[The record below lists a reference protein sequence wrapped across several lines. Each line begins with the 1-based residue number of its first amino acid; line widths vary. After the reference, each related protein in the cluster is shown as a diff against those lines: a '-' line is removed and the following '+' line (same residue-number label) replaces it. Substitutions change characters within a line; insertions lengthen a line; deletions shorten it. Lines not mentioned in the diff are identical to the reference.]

1 MKPSAT
7 TFILFFRQLFLLKI
21 KKNILVFIFLTCIG
35 MGLHAQDE
43 LRSARIEGE
52 GMDEYG
58 AYVDIYLPVS
68 NVQGIDRWVNTGHL
82 FANNNFSGDYWSVS
96 AENRTISFSLR
107 GTMFVG
113 MRLRAYN
120 TGGWSAFFTDQ
131 NEHHVSDDGDVA
143 EAVVR
148 LYLSQAQLD
157 QGLSF
162 KVTGN
167 IDGNSGAGVGYKGG
181 FDYELGS
188 RTIAHPVLD
197 ATLTADVSATAG
209 NMSVAYRYTGMI
221 GGNFGGDYTI
231 THWLDNNTGAT
242 VTDNTNNNASGS
254 INTNRTNTVRNVTF
268 RTRFA
273 GKGGLVVYTKNQSV
287 EMPAYQWPATL
298 TPVYDDSSGIM
309 TVSWTI
315 NALASSANYIKGDE
329 FEVQRSL
336 NANFPTNTTKTY
348 TVAFD
353 GATTNYSI
361 EDDLKSE
368 NVQGTVYY
376 RLRRTKTRG
385 NWEWNTKVEAS
396 KAVNMKLLTALKTVP
411 IALDTANA
419 RIIVKW
425 GVSNGVWPAGTKFT
439 IKRKE
444 ENNSTNYTEI
454 VLTDID
460 LRKGEYID
468 ENLSTCVD
476 YSYSLLVQPGSTTY
490 ATPAAVN
497 VDGKRKLIEIGT
509 IESLLGSKGYFSDR
523 VELQWISEGGFTQY
537 VVLRST
543 TGNIANAVQIG
554 TVQALSTARGLIQ
567 YEDTR
572 ALAGT
577 YYTYFVR
584 GVNSCGGSN
593 GQTAA
598 LSVVGFKSPTGN
610 IYGRITYENGQA
622 VEGVGVR
629 LQNNSS
635 TLSGKSIMLTGN
647 ADSYLKLDSLYT
659 PFSDTAFTVETW
671 IKPGDAAPADQ
682 VLFSRNNQYELGF
695 AANGQLYFSAYG
707 NTVSAAYINTGNNYK
722 HVAGSYN
729 SDSLFLYINGEKVA
743 AVKTGSLSPAT
754 PANIVYIGKQS
765 AGKNYKGNIDELRLW
780 NRVVPVAEL
789 QQNHTRMLVGNEPGM
804 VAYWRFDETINN
816 QFFDLSM
823 QDGEYNRND
832 GNMNAAQ
839 VTRSTTIP
847 TADQLALKGI
857 TDQSGNYMV
866 SGIPYTDNGITY
878 TIIPTLGTHQFDPT
892 SVNRLMSA
900 NSNEFTVD
908 FKDKSSFPVSGTI
921 YYTNSTIPVKGVQ
934 FQINGQYAH
943 QSNGQIIES
952 DEFGKFTINVPVGTQ
967 EVKAVKPNHSFE
979 NGGKIT
985 DRFGANLNYQGPVSE
1000 RILYD
1005 KTTVRFI
1012 GRVAGGSVQEG
1023 FALGHSLSKNNL
1035 GEKLSVTM
1043 ELVGA
1048 QNRKINASETNTDSL
1063 AITNHLLPTNQQAT
1077 QRKTNT
1083 HFKTYSIDI
1092 IPDPVTGEFVTDLI
1106 PENYNIMS
1114 VKATGHNDLMGNNP
1128 VNINL
1133 SDRFNLEKELYTY
1146 KDSVTVN
1153 GVTIPREYTDTV
1165 FYNGKYKF
1173 TYRYNPTI
1181 AVNQLDKR
1189 NDPAAYFGDTT
1200 IKTTFFN
1207 GTVNNINI
1215 VNPVNNAYLFGYP
1228 VFTQNVN
1235 YKFKIQAFEQ
1245 YGFYKENDLQNPV
1258 AIDKVATT
1266 DGSVSV
1272 ANDLRDGDTA
1282 PDTLSLNSEGIG
1294 IYSFAAGTPEM
1305 GDGVGRKG
1313 FSLSIKFGAQVL
1325 QWNNGNKQYAY
1336 ILGGRKTGSDFV
1348 TAGPNEII
1356 AVLRDPGGSNSASF
1370 FEAGTTITSTKEYNG
1385 GLVQAGNI
1393 DIISSLGS
1401 TSSSLIGVGVAIGTT
1416 IDVVNDNGG
1425 RISHQTSYTGSNAK
1439 TEVVRLLTRYETSSD
1454 PLYVGAAGDLFIG
1467 NSNNISYG
1475 NTINL
1480 IVVKNNEI
1488 KEGADIVYFD
1498 GRTENTEYSIVQR
1511 TGVDF
1516 SQKFATTFA
1525 YPQKHIETIL
1535 LPNLTRGRNEILL
1548 PVTTNA
1554 TDAQMKAD
1562 NEKRLV
1568 YVSKL
1573 PATDPNYG
1581 ASNGDT
1587 DVFGPD
1593 EINKTWD
1600 NGSSYKIYYPSDA
1613 NLVISYTDTIRT
1625 INQYIKGWKKELAN
1639 NEQTKIEAKD
1649 RDLVK
1654 NFSFTGGSSISSSHE
1669 YNTSTTKVN
1678 SFEFVVGGSF
1688 LKETGILINGTG
1700 IVVRVDE
1707 SVSTNQGGT
1716 FTTDNTNTKTFGF
1729 TLAEEGLDYLSI
1741 DVLKAPDSSFVFKT
1755 KGGVTQC
1762 PYEGATVS
1770 QYYQPGTIISQPTI
1784 QAQVPNITVEQA
1796 VVSNVPSSRKASYVI
1811 HMSNNTDNANSPGA
1825 SFLIHLG
1832 DDTNPDG
1839 AKVYMDGTELGTGR
1853 EIYVPYGST
1862 ITKTLTL
1869 EKGPNVMSHE
1879 NLQVILESPCQWQIA
1894 DSVSISA
1901 HFIPSCSDINI
1912 KSPVDKWIVNTNTP
1926 VDNNDNPYLAVTID
1940 QFDQNTSLF
1949 DHIALQYKPAST
1961 ATWITNMNF
1970 YSDQAKFDAAQGEKM
1985 MITQNGKIDYN
1996 FAMNTLA
2003 FADQNYE
2010 IRAVSYCM
2018 NNAQIIATTESNLI
2032 TGIKDTYSPRLFGNP
2047 QPANSILGI
2056 DDDIRINFN
2065 EPIADGLLSYSDF
2078 QVTGVRNGTLGDH
2091 NVAVQL
2097 DGQND
2102 YLVTEFNKNLAAK
2115 SLTIELWALPT
2126 AAANGTLFS
2135 HGNTAKA
2142 LELALTSDNKL
2153 EVTVGTQTIVSPNP
2167 LNYRQGEWSHI
2178 AVALNAETKKLSAYY
2193 NFQEVIAGVEV
2204 NAYEETGL
2212 IQIGKS
2218 MRKPSGNYFNGKL
2231 HGVRIWSGVI
2241 SSINLQQNSLKRLSG
2256 SESGLLTYYPMNEGK
2271 GTVVM
2276 DKARGINA
2284 KLEGSWSMPAG
2295 RAISLNGNAYVKA
2308 NTSFA
2313 PVLKDMDY
2321 TMELWFKGE
2330 PGQSNATLLSSGK
2343 GNGSDL
2349 GGSEDLFT
2357 LGFEAGKLVFNNN
2370 SISIPVEGNYLDNN
2384 WHHLALA
2391 VNRNAGNGQV
2401 VIDGVLK
2408 RTFDPQGL
2416 GGIASAQVLMGA
2428 RGWYSDPV
2436 TLEVDQHFKGY
2447 IDEVRLWNTY
2457 LSMPILEQNNNT
2469 ALHGNEFGLL
2479 AYYPFE
2485 KYFTFQNNQELGFT
2499 LNDRKIQ
2506 EVATVVVPD
2515 AVLSNAAEAT
2525 ETAPVKRL
2533 GAVEN
2538 LQFDYVA
2545 NNDAIILN
2553 MLEPRQAIDK
2563 TIVTFKAKNIRDKN
2577 GNTIKSPVT
2586 WSAYI
2591 DKNPL
2596 RWSDDVLNLSK
2607 KIYDNLAFEVVISN
2621 QSGLMQ
2627 NYRLQNLPSWL
2638 TVSPASGTIGPKGN
2652 QKLVFTV
2659 NKGLN
2664 VGAYDETVYLL
2675 NDNQESAPLSIN
2687 LKVNGVKPAWVVNP
2701 ADYKYNMT
2709 VYGKIK
2715 TRGAFSSNPEDM
2727 LAAFVNGKCIGVT
2740 NSTYIAGND
2749 NWYSLLTMYSN
2760 EVRKQNVEFRIWE
2773 AATGKTYLATPSVP
2787 VSFINDTIYG
2797 TVRNPIIFEGNE
2809 TIFQNVAL
2817 NKGWNWISFGLK
2829 SPALNSVNS
2838 TLASGNWAA
2847 GDIVKNE
2854 EIGFD
2859 SYSATE
2865 GWVGLLRQFNNTSLF
2880 MLKTANEQTL
2890 SVPGIVDTE
2899 KIHIPVKGGRW
2910 NYISYIPQTNINI
2923 KEALADYPATD
2934 DDVIKSQTGF
2944 AMYDSRNGWVGTLTY
2959 LEPGKGYML
2968 YRKAAN
2974 DVSFVYPTITG
2985 ILTGY
2990 NRIRLN
2996 SLEAPVDNNYQ
3007 YAENMTMVAVPD
3019 EQTQLLPGDKILAYA
3034 GTELRGQAGS
3044 VNNPVTGK
3052 PTLFI
3057 NIAGST
3063 AQQLH
3068 FALERNGQVIAT
3080 AHDPVIYNANGYA
3093 GTIVNPYVLRF
3104 SSIAVTAEDKIYPT
3118 PFTNQVTVQVNMAN
3132 ETTAAGNT
3140 LQMLVHD
3147 AAGNLV
3153 YRGNKLTAVGHSYNL
3168 QWNGKDNNGLPAQSG
3183 VYIITVYVNEKARV
3197 YKTTKL

>member
-1 MKPSAT
+1 M
-7 TFILFFRQLFLLKI
+7 L
-21 KKNILVFIFLTCIG
+21 LTCTTMSIY
-35 MGLHAQDE
+35 AQDE
-43 LRSARIEGE
+43 LRSAKIEGE

-58 AYVDIYLPVS
+58 AFVDIYLPVS
-68 NVQGIDRWVNTGHL
+68 NVQGINRWVNSGHL
-82 FANNNFSGDYWSVS
+82 YVNNNFCGDYWSLS
-96 AENRTISFSLR
+96 AEDRTINFSLR
-107 GTMFVG
+107 GTEFVG
-113 MRLRAYN
+113 MRIRAKDF
-120 TGGWSAFFTDQ
+120 GGWSGFFTDG
-131 NEHHVSDDGDVA
+131 NEHHVDDGGDNDGDVA
-143 EAVVR
+143 EVVVR
-148 LYLSQAQLD
+148 LYLPQSKLGQNL
-157 QGLSF
+157 GF
-162 KVTGN
+162 KVIGS
-167 IDGNSGAGVGYKGG
+167 IDGNSGSGSGYTGP
-181 FDYELGS
+181 FDYGIGS
-188 RTIAHPVLD
+188 RTIQNPILD
-197 ATLTADVSATAG
+197 ASFTADVATSVG
-209 NMSVAYRYTGMI
+209 NMNVAYRYTGMI
-221 GGNFGGDYTI
+221 GGNFSGDYTI
-231 THWLDNNTGAT
+231 THWLANNTAGGA
-242 VTDNTNNNASGS
+242 TDNTNNNATGNVT
-254 INTNRTNTVRNVTF
+254 IGKANTVRNVLFNTKF
-268 RTRFA
+268 V
-273 GKGGLVVYTKNQSV
+273 GKEGRITYTKTQTV
-287 EMPAYQWPATL
+287 EIPAYQWPDTI

-309 TVSWTI
+309 TVSWNI

-329 FEVQRSL
+329 FEVQRSF
-336 NANFPTNTTKTY
+336 NANFLPANNIKTY
-348 TVAFD
+348 TIAFD
-353 GATTNYSI
+353 GATTSYSI
-361 EDDLKSE
+361 EDDLKSD
-368 NVQGTVYY
+368 NRQGPVYY

-385 NWEWNTKVEAS
+385 NWEWNAKIEATKT
-396 KAVNMKLLTALKTVP
+396 VNMKLLTVLKTVP

-425 GVSNGVWPAGTKFT
+425 GVSNGVWPSGTKFT
-439 IKRKE
+439 IKRRE
-444 ENNSTNYTEI
+444 DNNSTNYTDI
-454 VLTDID
+454 VLTDIE

-593 GQTAA
+593 GQTQA
-598 LSVVGFKSPTGN
+598 LSVVGFKAPTGN

-635 TLSGKSIMLTGN
+635 SLSGKSIMLTGN

-659 PFSDTAFTVETW
+659 EFSDTAFTVETW
-671 IKPGDAAPADQ
+671 IKPGDASPADQ
-682 VLFSRNNQYELGF
+682 VLFSRQNQYELGF
-695 AANGQLYFSAYG
+695 TFGGQLYFSAYG
-707 NTVSAAYINTGNNYK
+707 NTVSAAYVNTGNNFK
-722 HVAGSYN
+722 HVAGTYN
-729 SDSLFLYINGEKVA
+729 SDSLFLYINGEKAA
-743 AVKTGSLSPAT
+743 AVKTAINSPAA
-754 PANIVYIGKQS
+754 PATAIYIGKQA
-765 AGKNYKGNIDELRLW
+765 AGKNYKGNMDELRLW
-780 NRVVPVAEL
+780 NRAVPVAEL

-816 QFFDLSM
+816 QFFDLSR

-839 VTRSTTIP
+839 VTRSSIIP

-900 NSNEFTVD
+900 SSNEFTVD

-952 DEFGKFTINVPVGTQ
+952 DEFGKFTISVPVGTQ
-967 EVKAVKPNHSFE
+967 EVKAVKLNHIFE
-979 NGGKIT
+979 NDGKIT

-1128 VNINL
+1128 VNVNL
-1133 SDRFNLEKELYTY
+1133 SDKFNLEKELHTY
-1146 KDSVTVN
+1146 KDSVTID
-1153 GVTIPREYTDTV
+1153 GDTFAREYTDTV

-1173 TYRYNPTI
+1173 IYRYNPTI
-1181 AVNQLDKR
+1181 TVGQLDRR
-1189 NDPAAYFGDTT
+1189 NEAAPYFGDTT
-1200 IKTTFFN
+1200 VKTTLFN
-1207 GTVNNINI
+1207 GTVNN
-1215 VNPVNNAYLFGYP
+1215 VNVFNPADNSYLFGYP
-1228 VFTQNVN
+1228 VFSQNVN

-1245 YGFYKENDLQNPV
+1245 YGFYKENDLLTPY

-1266 DGSVSV
+1266 DGLVSI
-1272 ANDLRDGDTA
+1272 ANDLRDGDTT
-1282 PDTLSLNSEGIG
+1282 PDTLSLDSTGVG
-1294 IYSFAAGTPEM
+1294 IYSFFAGTPEM
-1305 GDGVGRKG
+1305 GDGIGRKG
-1313 FSLSIKFGAQVL
+1313 FSLSVKFGAQVL
-1325 QWNNGNKQYAY
+1325 PWNNGAKQNAY

-1348 TAGPNEII
+1348 TAGPSDII
-1356 AVLRDPGGSNSASF
+1356 AVLRDPGGSNSYAYYES
-1370 FEAGTTITSTKEYNG
+1370 GTTLTTTKEYTG
-1385 GLVQAGNI
+1385 TAMQAGDI
-1393 DIISSLGS
+1393 DIINYLGNAVK
-1401 TSSSLIGVGVAIGTT
+1401 TSSGIGFELKNEVE
-1416 IDVVNDNGG
+1416 VVNTIGG
-1425 RISHQTSYTGSNAK
+1425 RISHEESYTGVNTKQAI
-1439 TEVVRLLTRYETSSD
+1439 TTLLTRYSTSAD
-1454 PLYVGAAGDLFIG
+1454 PLYVGVQGDIFIG
-1467 NSNNISYG
+1467 NSTNISYG

-1480 IVVKNNEI
+1480 IIVKNEEVNT
-1488 KEGADIVYFD
+1488 GSDIVFFD
-1498 GRTENTEYSIVQR
+1498 GSASGGTHSIIQR
-1511 TGVDF
+1511 RGIDF
-1516 SQKFATTFA
+1516 AQQFGTHFV
-1525 YPQKHIETIL
+1525 YPVKHIETNLIPNLISGRNALL
-1535 LPNLTRGRNEILL
+1535 LPI
-1548 PVTTNA
+1548 TTTA
-1554 TDAQMKAD
+1554 ADAQMRAD
-1562 NEKRLV
+1562 NLKQVV

-1573 PATDPNYG
+1573 APTDPNFG
-1581 ASNGDT
+1581 ASNDDAT
-1587 DVFGPD
+1587 AFG
-1593 EINKTWD
+1593 TT
-1600 NGSSYKIYYPSDA
+1600 A
-1613 NLVISYTDTIRT
+1613 VIGKYDGPSYTMYEPANTQIAVSDTILI
-1625 INQYIKGWKKELAN
+1625 INQHIAGWKTALAD
-1639 NEQTKIEAKD
+1639 NEKAKIEAKTI
-1649 RDLVK
+1649 VK
-1654 NFSFTGGSSISSSHE
+1654 NYSFTGGSKVESSEQTISTQTKTNSFSIMVGGSLLSE
-1669 YNTSTTKVN
+1669 RGFLYNETGIKVTMDERLSTTQGGSFSNETSTTTT
-1678 SFEFVVGGSF
+1678 VGF
-1688 LKETGILINGTG
+1688 NLEET
-1700 IVVRVDE
+1700 
-1707 SVSTNQGGT
+1707 
-1716 FTTDNTNTKTFGF
+1716 
-1729 TLAEEGLDYLSI
+1729 GLDYLSM
-1741 DVLKAPDSSFVFKT
+1741 DVLKAEDGSLVYKT

-1784 QAQVPNITVEQA
+1784 QAQVPNITVDQA

-1894 DSVSISA
+1894 DSISISA

-2078 QVTGVRNGTLGDH
+2078 QVTGVRNGTLGNH

-2102 YLVTEFNKNLAAK
+2102 YLITEFNKNLAAK
-2115 SLTIELWALPT
+2115 SLTIELWALP
-2126 AAANGTLFS
+2126 AVAANGTLFS

-2153 EVTVGTQTIVSPNP
+2153 EVTVGTQTITSPNP
-2167 LNYRQGEWSHI
+2167 VNYRQGEWSHI
-2178 AVALNAETKKLSAYY
+2178 ALALNGETKKLSAYY

-2204 NAYEETGL
+2204 SAYEETGL

-2218 MRKPSGNYFNGKL
+2218 MRKPNGNYFNGKL
-2231 HGVRIWSGVI
+2231 HGVRIWSGVV
-2241 SSINLQQNSLKRLSG
+2241 SSINLRQNSLKRLSG

-2284 KLEGSWSMPAG
+2284 KLEGGWSMPAG

-2349 GGSEDLFT
+2349 DGSADLFA

-2370 SISIPVEGNYLDNN
+2370 GMAIPVEGNYLDNN

-2436 TLEVDQHFKGY
+2436 TLQVDQHFKGY

-2469 ALHGNEFGLL
+2469 ALQGNEFGLL

-2515 AVLSNAAEAT
+2515 AVLTNATEAT

-2545 NNDAIILN
+2545 NTDAIILN

-2577 GNTIKSPVT
+2577 GNTIQSPVT

-2596 RWSDDVLNLSK
+2596 RWSDDILNLSK
-2607 KIYDNLAFEVVISN
+2607 KIYDNLEFEVVISN

-2627 NYRLQNLPSWL
+2627 NYRLQNQPSWL

-2675 NDNQESAPLSIN
+2675 NDNQESAPLAIN

-2797 TVRNPIIFEGNE
+2797 TVRNPVIFEGNE
-2809 TIFQNVAL
+2809 TIFQNVSL

-2838 TLASGNWAA
+2838 TLSGGNWAA

-2890 SVPGIVDTE
+2890 SVPGMVDTE

-2990 NRIRLN
+2990 NRIMVN
-2996 SLEAPVDNNYQ
+2996 TLEAPVENNYQ

-3019 EQTQLLPGDKILAYA
+3019 EHTQLLPGDKILAYA

-3080 AHDPVIYNANGYA
+3080 AQDPVIYNANGYA

-3104 SSIAVTAEDKIYPT
+3104 SSITVTAEDKIYPT

-3140 LQMLVHD
+3140 LQMMVHD
-3147 AAGNLV
+3147 AAGNLI
-3153 YRGNKLTAVGHSYNL
+3153 YRSSKLTAVGHSYNL
-3168 QWNGKDNNGLPAQSG
+3168 QWNGKDNNGLPAKPG
-3183 VYIITVYVNEKARV
+3183 VYIITVNVNEKARV